1 MWLRGDLDQRWCPGG
16 PGRDALRGLG
26 WGEPRALSLSGEV
39 PEAPSPALSTPRD
52 VGLNWGHRN
61 GGCLGVA
68 GGLKGEGASASP
80 QRGLAQETPRGPAL
94 PSRPFPQAPPPPPP
108 RCILRTLWPARPL
121 WKALP
126 SSCAELTP
134 QAQSADPEFRQWGS
148 AATWAPDARV
158 WTSGLAAAGSVFS
171 YFFLALF
178 FSWSHLRHMEISQA
192 KDRIQVPAV
201 TYATATVTP
210 DP

>member
-80 QRGLAQETPRGPAL
+80 QRGLAQEIAGV
-94 PSRPFPQAPPPPPP
+94 
-108 RCILRTLWPARPL
+108 
-121 WKALP
+121 
-126 SSCAELTP
+126 
-134 QAQSADPEFRQWGS
+134 SAG
-148 AATWAPDARV
+148 
-158 WTSGLAAAGSVFS
+158 
-171 YFFLALF
+171 
-178 FSWSHLRHMEISQA
+178 FSWDIVEVARLIKMFSQ
-192 KDRIQVPAV
+192 I
-201 TYATATVTP
+201 
-210 DP
+210 